1 MTSFW
6 RNRRFP
12 LQIQIATLFSLLMFL
27 VGALLIGFNY
37 WRANQLNIDNA
48 RTQYGYIGN
57 NAAAELDLSTQ
68 TMGIAVNLLTT
79 MPITTYQ
86 TLEQRFDSLP
96 RLREILRSS
105 PYANSVYA
113 GYADGDMLLMRRLTP
128 LNRANWQ
135 APHNADWL
143 VQSIDHNEQDP
154 SQVRRNF
161 LYFDD
166 QLNLLRNDDKP
177 EYLYDPRERGW
188 YQASVNTDQQIM
200 SPMYVFASSREI
212 GTTLSRRAKNQH
224 AVIGIDISLRTF
236 SDLLRAQKLP
246 AGSKMALISPQDT
259 IIASLDPREVIRMNA
274 ERQIS
279 MASVE
284 TFPNPPLSELLSL
297 SQDLPREQEQHLTFT
312 YREQPWFGSL
322 LPINNAHG
330 VFRLA
335 IATPADVMLAS
346 AIETRNQSTL
356 IACLVLLAS
365 VPITWWIAYRIAK
378 PLNQL
383 RQNAEQIRRFSFDT
397 QKPVNS
403 IVLEI
408 DELAQT
414 MNKMRSTIQQF
425 LRIGNSLAAERDF
438 TTLLAGLMQET
449 THLVGMAGGV
459 IYLPDRDCT
468 TLTPALWQWREER
481 LDASALP
488 PIHLNHTTSALLQQ
502 ALQGAMLHQHQIS
515 ADSTPELLALSQA
528 FGPLESVLVAMRNR
542 NDQLIGLLVLVN
554 PFSADQHIEPAKLKL
569 VEALAGNLSVTV
581 ETQRLLQEQKNLLD
595 AFIQLMAG
603 AIDAKSA
610 YTGGHCQRVPE
621 LTEMLAEAAVEA
633 KTGPFT
639 EFSLSADER
648 EELHIASWLHDCGKV
663 TTPEFVVDKA
673 TKLETIYDRL
683 HEIRMRIEVLKRDAK
698 IHALEQQLQG
708 IDPSSIEQQYQN
720 AIVQLD
726 EDFRFIATCNIGG
739 EFMSDEHLQRLQQIA
754 ERRWLRTLDDRIGVS
769 HEELQRK
776 NRTPAPTLPVWEP
789 LLADRDDHLFPREAR
804 DQLPQGYGFNMQ
816 APHYLYNRGELYN
829 LSVRRGTLTDE
840 ERYKINEHIVQTIV
854 MLKTLPFPRNMSHVP
869 EIAGGHHER
878 MDGKGYPCRLTG
890 EQMSLTAR
898 MMAIADVFEALT
910 AVDRPYKKGKT
921 LSESLGIM
929 ANMVQGQHL
938 DPQLFALFLSSGIWY
953 EYARRYMRPEQIDEL
968 DIQRFMPTA
977 NDTA

>member
-312 YREQPWFGSL
+312 YRDQPWFGSL

-335 IATPADVMLAS
+335 I
-346 AIETRNQSTL
+346 
-356 IACLVLLAS
+356 
-365 VPITWWIAYRIAK
+365 
-378 PLNQL
+378 
-383 RQNAEQIRRFSFDT
+383 
-397 QKPVNS
+397 
-403 IVLEI
+403 
-408 DELAQT
+408 
-414 MNKMRSTIQQF
+414 
-425 LRIGNSLAAERDF
+425 
-438 TTLLAGLMQET
+438 
-449 THLVGMAGGV
+449 
-459 IYLPDRDCT
+459 
-468 TLTPALWQWREER
+468 
-481 LDASALP
+481 
-488 PIHLNHTTSALLQQ
+488 
-502 ALQGAMLHQHQIS
+502 
-515 ADSTPELLALSQA
+515 
-528 FGPLESVLVAMRNR
+528 
-542 NDQLIGLLVLVN
+542 
-554 PFSADQHIEPAKLKL
+554 
-569 VEALAGNLSVTV
+569 
-581 ETQRLLQEQKNLLD
+581 
-595 AFIQLMAG
+595 
-603 AIDAKSA
+603 
-610 YTGGHCQRVPE
+610 
-621 LTEMLAEAAVEA
+621 
-633 KTGPFT
+633 
-639 EFSLSADER
+639 
-648 EELHIASWLHDCGKV
+648 
-663 TTPEFVVDKA
+663 
-673 TKLETIYDRL
+673 
-683 HEIRMRIEVLKRDAK
+683 
-698 IHALEQQLQG
+698 
-708 IDPSSIEQQYQN
+708 
-720 AIVQLD
+720 
-726 EDFRFIATCNIGG
+726 
-739 EFMSDEHLQRLQQIA
+739 
-754 ERRWLRTLDDRIGVS
+754 
-769 HEELQRK
+769 
-776 NRTPAPTLPVWEP
+776 
-789 LLADRDDHLFPREAR
+789 
-804 DQLPQGYGFNMQ
+804 
-816 APHYLYNRGELYN
+816 
-829 LSVRRGTLTDE
+829 
-840 ERYKINEHIVQTIV
+840 
-854 MLKTLPFPRNMSHVP
+854 
-869 EIAGGHHER
+869 
-878 MDGKGYPCRLTG
+878 
-890 EQMSLTAR
+890 
-898 MMAIADVFEALT
+898 
-910 AVDRPYKKGKT
+910 
-921 LSESLGIM
+921 
-929 ANMVQGQHL
+929 
-938 DPQLFALFLSSGIWY
+938 
-953 EYARRYMRPEQIDEL
+953 
-968 DIQRFMPTA
+968 
-977 NDTA
+977 